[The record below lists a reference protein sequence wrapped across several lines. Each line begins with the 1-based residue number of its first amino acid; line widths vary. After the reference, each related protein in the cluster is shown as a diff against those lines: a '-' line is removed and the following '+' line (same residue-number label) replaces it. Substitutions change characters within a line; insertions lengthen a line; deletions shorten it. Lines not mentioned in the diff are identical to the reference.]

1 MAGKTDLGGIFF
13 KLGLDLDK
21 NSFESGNKQ
30 INNAS
35 ESMNKLIG
43 TARNAAVA
51 LVSIKTIGKLGTF
64 ADAESSAY
72 KTSKA
77 LGITT
82 ESLKTWKAAAKI
94 AGVDANSLVNS
105 MGQLGSVLAHLPING
120 KGLEEYSNKLQEI
133 GLGIT
138 DLKDKEGK
146 WLSADK
152 AFQKVI
158 AKGQEEYA
166 KANTE
171 EEQLI
176 VTTKMG
182 DILGSAGQDFFIALN
197 AMGMTIEQF
206 RQGAGKSVWTNDKN
220 TKDAMAFS
228 KEWNTLS
235 NSLSQIGA
243 FFGANTAKELT
254 QSLKDINEWLGT
266 NGDSIKQSL
275 ETLAQKIGNTAGTV
289 VNSAGAASA
298 IFKYLTAEPGSK
310 EQQAAYK
317 DLEKNAEK
325 LKTNPITARLYG
337 LIESTNNQ
345 IIEGQK
351 EAEQIT
357 ALITER
363 NNLKS
368 LFKELSKNPE
378 YVTKG
383 KLDYSK
389 VPKRVQ
395 TDISRYLELDGNSSM
410 FTNVP
415 KIKDGIIRPDGTVTQ
430 VAPDDWVIA
439 ARNLGDL
446 ARAFVPQPT
455 TAQSGNMEF
464 SIVQNFTIN
473 GGSDL
478 PQVLRQ
484 QAYNGTQQGLM
495 EIMAQS
501 SQRLQLMS
509 GTR

>member
-1 MAGKTDLGGIFF
+1 MAGLTDAGSLVFRI
-13 KLGLDLDK
+13 KAETDK
-21 NSFESGNKQ
+21 NSFEEGKKQ
-30 INNAS
+30 IDNTS

-105 MGQLGSVLAHLPING
+105 MGQLGSVISHIKIDG
-120 KGLEEYSNKLQEI
+120 RGLDEYSKKLQEI

-138 DLKDKEGK
+138 DLKDKEGN

-166 KANTE
+166 KAKTE
-171 EEQLI
+171 EEQLL
-176 VTTKMG
+176 VVTKMG

-206 RQGAGKSVWTNDKN
+206 RQGAGKSVWTTNKN

-228 KEWNTLS
+228 TEWNTLS

-243 FFGANTAKELT
+243 LFGADVARELT
-254 QSLKDINEWLGT
+254 DSVKGINEWLAT
-266 NGDSIKQSL
+266 NGDTIKNALDKIAKKIGGVVEAAVNEHSAENAVTSTGVEGAIKKTKAVFGGDEEDFANWNKAKKEASEIVKAIHKENQKKNGLKANNPFGLTKIAFEELSPEL
-275 ETLAQKIGNTAGTV
+275 QQKILNFEARGGDRNF
-289 VNSAGAASA
+289 
-298 IFKYLTAEPGSK
+298 FKRY
-310 EQQAAYK
+310 
-317 DLEKNAEK
+317 DL
-325 LKTNPITARLYG
+325 
-337 LIESTNNQ
+337 Q
-345 IIEGQK
+345 
-351 EAEQIT
+351 
-357 ALITER
+357 
-363 NNLKS
+363 
-368 LFKELSKNPE
+368 
-378 YVTKG
+378 
-383 KLDYSK
+383 
-389 VPKRVQ
+389 
-395 TDISRYLELDGNSSM
+395 
-410 FTNVP
+410 
-415 KIKDGIIRPDGTVTQ
+415 DGIMRPDGTVTK
-430 VAPDDWVIA
+430 VAPDDWVFA

-446 ARAFVPQPT
+446 ARAFIPPMPT

-473 GGSDL
+473 GSSDL
-478 PQVLRQ
+478 PQVIRQ
-484 QAYNGTQQGLM
+484 QAYNGTQEGLM
-495 EIMAQS
+495 NIMAQS